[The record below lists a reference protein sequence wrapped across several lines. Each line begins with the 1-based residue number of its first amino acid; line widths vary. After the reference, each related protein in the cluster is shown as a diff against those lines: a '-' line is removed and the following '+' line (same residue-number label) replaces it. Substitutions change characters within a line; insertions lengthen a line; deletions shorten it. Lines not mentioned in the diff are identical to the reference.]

1 MGTSRWINN
10 YVKEFPIPMVEPEQQ
25 TEIITIVDRIF
36 QVKAASLNANTADL
50 EKEIDKRVYA
60 LYNLTRRDCYCR
72 VSDRV
77 NCPNRGLTRIAQ
89 LSRIFWIRAI

>member
-25 TEIITIVDRIF
+25 TEIITIVDRIL
-36 QVKAASLNANTADL
+36 QVKAANPNANTADL

-60 LYNLTRRDCYCR
+60 LYNLTAEEIGI
-72 VSDRV
+72 VEKL
-77 NCPNRGLTRIAQ
+77 GLWRNPHG
-89 LSRIFWIRAI
+89 